1 MDKLTPEFWLQLIIA
16 LGSIGAVYTGI
27 RSDLR
32 VMQER
37 IHATR
42 ERLDEHLAEHGY
54 PPRRRV
60 GDDHAEESPW
70 T

>member
-42 ERLDEHLAEHGY
+42 ERLDEHLADHGL
-54 PPRRRV
+54 PRRRA
-60 GDDHAEESPW
+60 DDKLPAEEFPW